1 MPCGFLCRTKTLS
14 ERKLAV
20 SVTAKRVSNYELF
33 YDLVFVMA
41 TSSMVGMFH
50 HVGEHSPIG
59 ALDIIQFVVVNIS
72 FWSLWFTQNIYMN
85 KYSRRDRDD
94 IYSLILS
101 MLVIGNLAINL
112 HAEWRTTILNFN
124 GLSLPTY
131 FVFNGLLILAY
142 AIILLQ
148 YWLHGRR
155 YKVCTPDMAMQ
166 MRLIVFVIVIL
177 LLTLPLIAVLP
188 VEMGVYVYGL
198 AYLLIVGVPL
208 WIERYNNH
216 DAMNFPHL
224 VERMQLITI
233 LTFGEAVISV
243 IRTFPLS
250 QNVWL
255 ALVTF
260 ACLGAAFIN
269 YVSQTAISLEHNQ
282 KNSPTLLI
290 SAHLV
295 LLMGLNMFTVGIELT
310 TSDLAYL
317 TSPFLVLL
325 GLVIYHLCL
334 LLTSRYNK
342 EELRLTRRLLLQYVG
357 LLALGVGLAW
367 YFRDSIWIF
376 FSVIVLME
384 YAMMRVGYLH
394 RRDWIRQ
401 NLKF

>member
-1 MPCGFLCRTKTLS
+1 M
-14 ERKLAV
+14 

-85 KYSRRDRDD
+85 KYSRRDRND

-131 FVFNGLLILAY
+131 FVFNGLLILAC
-142 AIILLQ
+142 AIMLLE

-376 FSVIVLME
+376 FSVIALME

>member
-14 ERKLAV
+14 ERELAV

-33 YDLVFVMA
+33 YDLVFVMV

-50 HVGEHSPIG
+50 HVGVHSPIG

-72 FWSLWFTQNIYMN
+72 FWSLWNTQNIYMN
-85 KYSRRDRDD
+85 KYSRRDGND
-94 IYSLILS
+94 IYALIFS
-101 MLVIGNLAINL
+101 MLVIGNLAITL
-112 HAEWRTTILNFN
+112 QADWRTTSIDFN

-148 YWLHGRR
+148 YWLHRRR

-188 VEMGVYVYGL
+188 VEMGVYVYGVT
-198 AYLLIVGVPL
+198 YLFIVGGSL
-208 WIERYNNH
+208 WLGRYANH
-216 DAMNFPHL
+216 DAINFPHL

-233 LTFGEAVISV
+233 LTFGEAVINL

-250 QNVWL
+250 QNIWL
-255 ALVTF
+255 AVLTF
-260 ACLGAAFIN
+260 ICLGLAFIN
-269 YVSQTAISLEHNQ
+269 YISQTAISLEHNQ
-282 KNSPTLLI
+282 KNSPSLLI
-290 SAHLV
+290 YAHLV
-295 LLMGLNMFTVGIELT
+295 LLMGINMFTVGIELV
-310 TSDLAYL
+310 TSDLGYI
-317 TSPFLVLL
+317 TSPFLILL
-325 GLVIYHLCL
+325 GLGIYHACL

-342 EELRLTRRLLLQYVG
+342 EELRLTRRVLLQVLG
-357 LLALGVGLAW
+357 ILALGFGLAW
-367 YFRDSIWIF
+367 YLRASIWAF
-376 FSVIVLME
+376 FAIIAAME
-384 YAMMRVGYLH
+384 YAIMTVGYNH
-394 RRDWIRQ
+394 IEDWIRQ

>member
-1 MPCGFLCRTKTLS
+1 
-14 ERKLAV
+14 
-20 SVTAKRVSNYELF
+20 
-33 YDLVFVMA
+33 
-41 TSSMVGMFH
+41 
-50 HVGEHSPIG
+50 
-59 ALDIIQFVVVNIS
+59 
-72 FWSLWFTQNIYMN
+72 
-85 KYSRRDRDD
+85 
-94 IYSLILS
+94 
-101 MLVIGNLAINL
+101 
-112 HAEWRTTILNFN
+112 
-124 GLSLPTY
+124 
-131 FVFNGLLILAY
+131 
-142 AIILLQ
+142 
-148 YWLHGRR
+148 
-155 YKVCTPDMAMQ
+155 
-166 MRLIVFVIVIL
+166 
-177 LLTLPLIAVLP
+177 
-188 VEMGVYVYGL
+188 MGVYVYGL

-357 LLALGVGLAW
+357 LLALGIGLAW
-367 YFRDSIWIF
+367 YFRDTIWVI
-376 FSVIVLME
+376 FSVIALME

>member
-1 MPCGFLCRTKTLS
+1 
-14 ERKLAV
+14 
-20 SVTAKRVSNYELF
+20 
-33 YDLVFVMA
+33 
-41 TSSMVGMFH
+41 
-50 HVGEHSPIG
+50 
-59 ALDIIQFVVVNIS
+59 
-72 FWSLWFTQNIYMN
+72 
-85 KYSRRDRDD
+85 
-94 IYSLILS
+94 
-101 MLVIGNLAINL
+101 
-112 HAEWRTTILNFN
+112 
-124 GLSLPTY
+124 
-131 FVFNGLLILAY
+131 
-142 AIILLQ
+142 
-148 YWLHGRR
+148 
-155 YKVCTPDMAMQ
+155 
-166 MRLIVFVIVIL
+166 
-177 LLTLPLIAVLP
+177 
-188 VEMGVYVYGL
+188 
-198 AYLLIVGVPL
+198 
-208 WIERYNNH
+208 
-216 DAMNFPHL
+216 MNFPHL

-342 EELRLTRRLLLQYVG
+342 EELFDPALAITICRVIGSRRRLGLVLPGQHLDLLLCYCPYGVCHDACG
-357 LLALGVGLAW
+357 L
-367 YFRDSIWIF
+367 S
-376 FSVIVLME
+376 S
-384 YAMMRVGYLH
+384 
-394 RRDWIRQ
+394 
-401 NLKF
+401 

>member
-85 KYSRRDRDD
+85 KYSRRDRND

-166 MRLIVFVIVIL
+166 MRLIVFVIEI
-177 LLTLPLIAVLP
+177 
-188 VEMGVYVYGL
+188 G
-198 AYLLIVGVPL
+198 
-208 WIERYNNH
+208 R
-216 DAMNFPHL
+216 
-224 VERMQLITI
+224 
-233 LTFGEAVISV
+233 
-243 IRTFPLS
+243 
-250 QNVWL
+250 
-255 ALVTF
+255 
-260 ACLGAAFIN
+260 
-269 YVSQTAISLEHNQ
+269 
-282 KNSPTLLI
+282 
-290 SAHLV
+290 AHV
-295 LLMGLNMFTVGIELT
+295 
-310 TSDLAYL
+310 
-317 TSPFLVLL
+317 
-325 GLVIYHLCL
+325 
-334 LLTSRYNK
+334 
-342 EELRLTRRLLLQYVG
+342 
-357 LLALGVGLAW
+357 
-367 YFRDSIWIF
+367 
-376 FSVIVLME
+376 
-384 YAMMRVGYLH
+384 
-394 RRDWIRQ
+394 
-401 NLKF
+401 

>member
-41 TSSMVGMFH
+41 TSSMVSMFH

-85 KYSRRDRDD
+85 KYSRRDRND

-260 ACLGAAFIN
+260 ACLGATFIN
-269 YVSQTAISLEHNQ
+269 YVSQTAISLEHHQ

-367 YFRDSIWIF
+367 YFRDSIWVF
-376 FSVIVLME
+376 FSVIALME

>member
-1 MPCGFLCRTKTLS
+1 M
-14 ERKLAV
+14 

-85 KYSRRDRDD
+85 KYSRRDRND

-269 YVSQTAISLEHNQ
+269 YVLQTAISLEHNQ

-376 FSVIVLME
+376 FSVIALME

>member
-41 TSSMVGMFH
+41 TSSMGGRFH
-50 HVGEHSPIG
+50 HVGEHAPSG
-59 ALDIIQFVVVNIS
+59 ALDNIECVVVKIS
-72 FWSLWFTQNIYMN
+72 FWRLWFTQNIYMN
-85 KYSRRDRDD
+85 KYSRRDRND

-101 MLVIGNLAINL
+101 MLVIGNLSINL

-188 VEMGVYVYGL
+188 VEMWVYVYGL
-198 AYLLIVGVPL
+198 AYLLIVGVHL
-208 WIERYNNH
+208 WIERYNNL

-282 KNSPTLLI
+282 KGSVAKFSKKSI
-290 SAHLV
+290 LV
-295 LLMGLNMFTVGIELT
+295 
-310 TSDLAYL
+310 
-317 TSPFLVLL
+317 
-325 GLVIYHLCL
+325 
-334 LLTSRYNK
+334 
-342 EELRLTRRLLLQYVG
+342 
-357 LLALGVGLAW
+357 
-367 YFRDSIWIF
+367 
-376 FSVIVLME
+376 
-384 YAMMRVGYLH
+384 
-394 RRDWIRQ
+394 
-401 NLKF
+401 

>member
-1 MPCGFLCRTKTLS
+1 
-14 ERKLAV
+14 
-20 SVTAKRVSNYELF
+20 
-33 YDLVFVMA
+33 MA

-50 HVGEHSPIG
+50 HVGEHAPIRVW
-59 ALDIIQFVVVNIS
+59 DIIQFMVVNIS

-85 KYSRRDRDD
+85 KYSRRDRND

-101 MLVIGNLAINL
+101 MLVIGNLAITL

-188 VEMGVYVYGL
+188 FEMGVYVYGL

-233 LTFGEAVISV
+233 LTFGEVVISV

-376 FSVIVLME
+376 FSVIALME

>member
-1 MPCGFLCRTKTLS
+1 M
-14 ERKLAV
+14 

-85 KYSRRDRDD
+85 KYSRRDRND

-269 YVSQTAISLEHNQ
+269 YFSQTAISLEHNQ

-334 LLTSRYNK
+334 LLTARYNK

-376 FSVIVLME
+376 FSVIALME

>member
-85 KYSRRDRDD
+85 KYSRRDRND

-269 YVSQTAISLEHNQ
+269 YVLQTAISLEHNQ

-376 FSVIVLME
+376 FSVIALME

>member
-1 MPCGFLCRTKTLS
+1 
-14 ERKLAV
+14 
-20 SVTAKRVSNYELF
+20 
-33 YDLVFVMA
+33 
-41 TSSMVGMFH
+41 
-50 HVGEHSPIG
+50 
-59 ALDIIQFVVVNIS
+59 
-72 FWSLWFTQNIYMN
+72 
-85 KYSRRDRDD
+85 
-94 IYSLILS
+94 
-101 MLVIGNLAINL
+101 
-112 HAEWRTTILNFN
+112 
-124 GLSLPTY
+124 
-131 FVFNGLLILAY
+131 
-142 AIILLQ
+142 
-148 YWLHGRR
+148 
-155 YKVCTPDMAMQ
+155 
-166 MRLIVFVIVIL
+166 
-177 LLTLPLIAVLP
+177 
-188 VEMGVYVYGL
+188 
-198 AYLLIVGVPL
+198 
-208 WIERYNNH
+208 
-216 DAMNFPHL
+216 
-224 VERMQLITI
+224 MQLITI

-342 EELRLTRRLLLQYVG
+342 EELRLTRRLLLQNVG
-357 LLALGVGLAW
+357 LLALGLGLGLAW
-367 YFRDSIWIF
+367 YFRDTILVF
-376 FSVIVLME
+376 FSLIAFME

>member
-1 MPCGFLCRTKTLS
+1 M
-14 ERKLAV
+14 

-85 KYSRRDRDD
+85 KYSRRDRND

-101 MLVIGNLAINL
+101 MLVIGNLAISL

-290 SAHLV
+290 SAYLV

-334 LLTSRYNK
+334 LLTARYNK

-367 YFRDSIWIF
+367 YFQDSIWIF
-376 FSVIVLME
+376 FSVIALME